1 MTTVSGGFGDE
12 PAPPPIKIKQPPG
25 TTLPNDAVPKFTG
38 NWDNLTVF
46 NPTKWDNLHQAV
58 RRIQAGPEQ
67 AMILD
72 LMNEVISL
80 ESHWCSD
87 IIEPAAMPSP
97 TDGLAGWLRMDN
109 LELALIKAL
118 AGKILDCEHGSTLLS
133 TVASIMEE
141 L

>member
-80 ESHWCSD
+80 ERSGGVT
-87 IIEPAAMPSP
+87 EPATVSSP
-97 TDGLAGWLRMDN
+97 TGGDN

>member
-38 NWDNLTVF
+38 DWDNLTVF
-46 NPTKWDNLHQAV
+46 NPTKWDNLRQTV
-58 RRIQAGPEQ
+58 RRIPAGAEQ

-80 ESHWCSD
+80 EKSTD
-87 IIEPAAMPSP
+87 NMEPATMPSP
-97 TDGLAGWLRMDN
+97 TDGLTGWMRMDN

-133 TVASIMEE
+133 TVASIMDE

>member
-12 PAPPPIKIKQPPG
+12 PAPPPIKVKQPPG

-38 NWDNLTVF
+38 DWDKLTVF
-46 NPTKWDNLHQAV
+46 NPTKWDNLRQAV
-58 RRIQAGPEQ
+58 RRIPAGAEQ

-80 ESHWCSD
+80 EKSTD
-87 IIEPAAMPSP
+87 NMEPATMPSP
-97 TDGLAGWLRMDN
+97 TDGLTGWMRMDN

-133 TVASIMEE
+133 TVASIMDE

>member
-38 NWDNLTVF
+38 NWNNLTVF
-46 NPTKWDNLHQAV
+46 NPTKWDNLHQTV

-80 ESHWCSD
+80 ERSGGVT
-87 IIEPAAMPSP
+87 EPAAMPSP
-97 TDGLAGWLRMDN
+97 TGGDN